1 MLRFVA
7 GRIDYQTIEQRDEI
21 IKKYASEC
29 KEIIIYEHVERADN
43 LHVHMLM
50 ETALTLKTLR
60 NYAVKLVGKNESN
73 DSRLYSFIEKQSRGP
88 DKGSPVSI
96 KFISYMSKGKYDPI
110 WVNPNSNKFTPAL
123 VEQYRLLGFDKEDVK
138 KGIVSEG
145 LKQILEEKKSRLT
158 EWDMV
163 KEVVGTV
170 DASGYSVFNLNDDLM
185 YTTKEIYP
193 YAKQVREKHKRL
205 LPAKAMAEFVQ
216 KCKYFLN
223 PDDYADAV
231 GYWDSYISGKKYS
244 M

>member
-1 MLRFVA
+1 MSRFVA

-29 KEIIIYEHVERADN
+29 TEIIIYEHVERADN

-88 DKGSPVSI
+88 DKGNPVSL

-110 WVNPNSNKFTPAL
+110 FVNSPSGKFTPAIVDQYKMSGYDKADKKAVPHVI
-123 VEQYRLLGFDKEDVK
+123 VETV
-138 KGIVSEG
+138 I
-145 LKQILEEKKSRLT
+145 EKKSRLT

-163 KEVVGTV
+163 KEVVALANPPDNT
-170 DASGYSVFNLNDDLM
+170 SDLV

-193 YAKQVREKHKRL
+193 FAKQVREKNKRL
-205 LPAKAMAEFVQ
+205 LPAKGMAEFIQ

-223 PDDYADAV
+223 PDEYVDAV

-244 M
+244 A